1 MDDVLP
7 RSEINH
13 DARLLAAHKLLLLR
27 SLLSGS
33 SEQDTGEG
41 AYGFQ
46 TTLPAVSLS
55 NKYSHWPLSP
65 QCEVFRLHCMPP
77 FIAMEFPLACCSPM
91 FLRSRARAD
100 GDRSF

>member
-77 FIAMEFPLACCSPM
+77 FIAMQSNGISTGVLLPYVSQEQSQG
-91 FLRSRARAD
+91 RR
-100 GDRSF
+100 